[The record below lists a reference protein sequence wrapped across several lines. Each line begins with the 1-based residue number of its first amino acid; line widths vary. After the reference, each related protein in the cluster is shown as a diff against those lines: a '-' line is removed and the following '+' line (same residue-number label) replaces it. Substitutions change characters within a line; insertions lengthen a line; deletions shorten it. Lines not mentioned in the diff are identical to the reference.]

1 MSKPAEKGLTP
12 AYGSYKTMLSFMN
25 DIKELGHIPLR
36 IDRTQMSKLSGA
48 AAKELLATLRF
59 LGLVQGEK
67 AEPTPLFEAFVNG
80 SDNDRRALLE
90 KMLRSSYSFLFTTPG
105 FHIER
110 ATGGQVAELFREH
123 GNGISGSTLQRAVSF
138 FLTAAKEADIK
149 VSPSIKPPKSTNT
162 GTRPKREKKNDAS
175 TPPAPKDPLGAANEP
190 PAPGVKRLEVPMPD
204 KPSVVI
210 FLPES
215 IDAEDWAMVY
225 DMLKIYVKRWK
236 GYDPEN
242 ARTKTG
248 DS

>member
-12 AYGSYKTMLSFMN
+12 AYGSFKTMVSFTN

-36 IDRTQMSKLSGA
+36 IDRTQMAKLSGA

-59 LGLVQGEK
+59 LGMVQGEK
-67 AEPTPLFEAFVNG
+67 AEPTELFAAFVNG
-80 SDNDRRALLE
+80 SDDERRTLLL
-90 KMLRSSYSFLFTTPG
+90 KAMHSSYSFLFNTPG
-105 FHIER
+105 FHLER

-123 GNGISGSTLQRAVSF
+123 GNGISGSTLQRAISF
-138 FLTAAKEADIK
+138 FLTAAKEAGVK
-149 VSPSIKPPKSTNT
+149 VSPSIKPPKSAAT
-162 GTRPKREKKNDAS
+162 GSRPKREKKHEVA
-175 TPPAPKDPLGAANEP
+175 PPAAPQDPLGAANELP
-190 PAPGVKRLEVPMPD
+190 KPGVKRLEVPMPD

-215 IDAEDWAMVY
+215 IDADDWAMVY

-236 GYDPEN
+236 GYDPEA
-242 ARTKTG
+242 ARNKTG